1 MRGNQAAVFLKVAKI
16 AQHICWFGDPILR
29 TQCQEISAQEITS
42 RETQELARKLIE
54 VLKEIRET
62 SGLGRGLAAPQIGV
76 PKRAFVVYHEENYQI
91 LINPKI
97 IYTSKELG
105 IYPEMCLSGMP
116 MSAQV
121 IRPWMVEVEYQDM
134 QDSTRTLSAN
144 PMLSRLLQH
153 EIDHLDGILFT
164 DKAEVQT
171 ISFISDFDEYKTQ
184 AKLVQL

>member
-1 MRGNQAAVFLKVAKI
+1 
-16 AQHICWFGDPILR
+16 
-29 TQCQEISAQEITS
+29 
-42 RETQELARKLIE
+42 
-54 VLKEIRET
+54 
-62 SGLGRGLAAPQIGV
+62 
-76 PKRAFVVYHEENYQI
+76 
-91 LINPKI
+91 
-97 IYTSKELG
+97 
-105 IYPEMCLSGMP
+105 
-116 MSAQV
+116 
-121 IRPWMVEVEYQDM
+121 VEYQDM